1 VLNTPDTNGLTVV
14 SLVSLDDSKIIVV
27 EVTLDTCPVKT
38 ASPDN
43 PALTTVKTGAF
54 AGFEAVFEIVFC
66 ILPEIPATFG
76 AEQSM
81 EGRRNEKVK
90 ILLTSRDLFMIGHFI
105 RLELNIT

>member
-1 VLNTPDTNGLTVV
+1 VL
-14 SLVSLDDSKIIVV
+14 
-27 EVTLDTCPVKT
+27 
-38 ASPDN
+38 
-43 PALTTVKTGAF
+43 
-54 AGFEAVFEIVFC
+54 EIVFC

-81 EGRRNEKVK
+81 EGRRNEKMK